1 MVQIK
6 NNSLVSE
13 PIMTILNTDYLLL
26 AIKKFFGNFSVIG
39 KSLNTIQSKKKKMLT
54 FLNRGCVFAI
64 KNTGQ
69 YTSGGKLNQMS
80 VIGPQNVAFAQ
91 NRYFKHMMLV
101 YWFVG

>member
-1 MVQIK
+1 MKIE

-39 KSLNTIQSKKKKMLT
+39 KSLNTIQSKKMLT

-80 VIGPQNVAFAQ
+80 VIGPQNAAFAQ
-91 NRYFKHMMLV
+91 NRYFKHTMLV
-101 YWFVG
+101 HWFVG